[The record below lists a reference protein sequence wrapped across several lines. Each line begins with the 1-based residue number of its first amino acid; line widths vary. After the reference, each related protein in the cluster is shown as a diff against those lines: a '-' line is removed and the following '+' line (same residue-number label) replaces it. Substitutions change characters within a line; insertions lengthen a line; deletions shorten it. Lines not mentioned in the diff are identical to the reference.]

1 MLRYSKV
8 TFLSLLFLVAAVT
21 AALMIGSDF
30 SADSGWDILASVRL
44 PRIVTAAG
52 AGAAVSI
59 AGVLSQALF
68 RNALAAPSILG
79 TEAGAGFG
87 LALCLAAL
95 GTQADQNLVMV
106 STFLGA
112 GVATSLV
119 LKLASGQQP
128 MARLLLGGFALN
140 ALFSAGT
147 AMITSWLME
156 SGQGIT
162 IYHWLLGSFS
172 SRNWNQATVL
182 AIAVLTMG
190 LAALRLAAKLDLLAL
205 GEDGAATSG
214 IRVAT
219 LRTTTFLLIAVLV
232 GTSMSVGGALPF
244 VGLIVP
250 HFVRIQSGPHIK
262 SLIANS
268 AIAGAAL
275 VVLSDL
281 LARTLRAPIEMDVGL
296 LTTLIG
302 APYFLWLLKRETVL

>member
-8 TFLSLLFLVAAVT
+8 TITALLFLLAAVG

-30 SADSGWDILASVRL
+30 AVDSGWEILTSVRL
-44 PRIVTAAG
+44 PRVLTAVG

-87 LALCLAAL
+87 LAICLSVL
-95 GTQADQNLVMV
+95 GTQADQNMVMV

-112 GVATSLV
+112 GIATSLV

-147 AMITSWLME
+147 AVITSWLME

-172 SRNWNQATVL
+172 SRTWNQAGMIIT
-182 AIAVLTMG
+182 AILIIGT
-190 LAALRLAAKLDLLAL
+190 AALRIAAKLDLLAL

-214 IRVAT
+214 IRVST
-219 LRTTTFLLIAVLV
+219 LRTTTFLLIAVLI

-250 HFVRIQSGPHIK
+250 HFVRIQTGPQIK
-262 SLIANS
+262 PLIVNS
-268 AIAGAAL
+268 AISGAAL
-275 VVLSDL
+275 VVSADVI
-281 LARTLRAPIEMDVGL
+281 ARTLRAPIEMDVGL

-302 APYFLWLLKRETVL
+302 APYFLWLLKRETAL